1 MTRSKSQKS
10 SFWCSSWISEDCLKD
25 FYMPECTELQPWDW
39 LIRYLLISS
48 STGVPN
54 KVASECIYTQVFY
67 LYTVHLWGLHYHNEW
82 NAMLDHSA
90 VLSSV
95 HVCVTSDVMCVL
107 CFRAWTQY
115 WVVIHHYTTRSS
127 IQGGSIRNLLLTL
140 SQYFSSLYFANCDAN
155 RMPCQCAGKPVGW
168 CKWVLPGVP
177 FGFFGF

>member
-10 SFWCSSWISEDCLKD
+10 PFWCSSWISEDCLKD
-25 FYMPECTELQPWDW
+25 FYMPKCTELQPWDW

-54 KVASECIYTQVFY
+54 NVASECIYTQVF
-67 LYTVHLWGLHYHNEW
+67 LFVHSTSMRITLSQWMKCN
-82 NAMLDHSA
+82 A